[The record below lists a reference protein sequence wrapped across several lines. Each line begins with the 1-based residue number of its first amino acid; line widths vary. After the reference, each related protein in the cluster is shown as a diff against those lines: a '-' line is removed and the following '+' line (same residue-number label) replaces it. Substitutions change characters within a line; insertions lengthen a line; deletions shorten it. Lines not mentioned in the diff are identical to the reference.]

1 MFITIIF
8 SHLAHSVLGGLKTD
22 FRIYSYV
29 TFTLD
34 IIFIIITPNLT
45 ATLWAELRLKLS
57 AFLEKKAQ
65 KSGNCLAA
73 HHWLRS
79 SGFGLD
85 LGPRDMKL

>member
-8 SHLAHSVLGGLKTD
+8 SHLPHSVLGGLKTD

-45 ATLWAELRLKLS
+45 ATLWAEPRLKLS
-57 AFLEKKAQ
+57 AHFREKESEIQVTVSLPTTGSGAQ
-65 KSGNCLAA
+65 GLA
-73 HHWLRS
+73 
-79 SGFGLD
+79 
-85 LGPRDMKL
+85 